1 MPGELFEDRTFTVE
15 DLPEGRLA
23 PGDYQSCTFQGLDLH
38 GQDLGGLRFMDC
50 AFEQCDLSLCRT
62 EKTALREVRFT
73 GCKLLGWRWDACAP
87 FGLEVSFTD
96 CLMDSGVF
104 ADVALKGTVFRTS
117 RLHGCDLSGAD
128 LTDVVFDDCDLADAA
143 FEGSK
148 LHGTD
153 FRTAVNYRLDLDTCS
168 VKAPRFGLEGLPG
181 LLARYDI
188 RIG

>member
-1 MPGELFEDRTFTVE
+1 M
-15 DLPEGRLA
+15 
-23 PGDYQSCTFQGLDLH
+23 
-38 GQDLGGLRFMDC
+38 
-50 AFEQCDLSLCRT
+50 
-62 EKTALREVRFT
+62 
-73 GCKLLGWRWDACAP
+73 
-87 FGLEVSFTD
+87 
-96 CLMDSGVF
+96 
-104 ADVALKGTVFRTS
+104 
-117 RLHGCDLSGAD
+117 
-128 LTDVVFDDCDLADAA
+128 VFDDCDLADAA